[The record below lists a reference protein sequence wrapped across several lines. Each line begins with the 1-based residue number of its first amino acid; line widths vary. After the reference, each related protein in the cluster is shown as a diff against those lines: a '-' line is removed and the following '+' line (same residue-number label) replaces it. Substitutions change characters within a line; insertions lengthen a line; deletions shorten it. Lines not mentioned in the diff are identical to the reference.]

1 MKHIKTKLNKNMEK
15 PKPRTST
22 CLPCMCSSKHLTF
35 YKVEPLCL
43 YKNVTS
49 LFITH
54 YKKIEYN
61 SPS

>member
-1 MKHIKTKLNKNMEK
+1 MEK
-15 PKPRTST
+15 RKSGTST
-22 CLPCMCSSKHLTF
+22 CLPCMCGSKHLTV
-35 YKVEPLCL
+35 YKAEPLCL
-43 YKNVTS
+43 YKNATY